1 MTSATIVDLEAK
13 VKSAEAN
20 TADVAAASEKRLKD
34 FVDELVHDL
43 AKLRT
48 LYVRNTQAIGGLCS
62 LMPKGKPYAVDYLWW
77 LSIEISSLPNMFGSV
92 NENFASAT
100 VEGDLAMA
108 GDSIDLEAV

>member
-48 LYVRNTQAIGGLCS
+48 LYVRNT
-62 LMPKGKPYAVDYLWW
+62 
-77 LSIEISSLPNMFGSV
+77 
-92 NENFASAT
+92 
-100 VEGDLAMA
+100 
-108 GDSIDLEAV
+108 

>member
-48 LYVRNTQAIGGLCS
+48 LYVRNTQAIGGLMLADAQGKALRCGLS
-62 LMPKGKPYAVDYLWW
+62 LMAAYRD
-77 LSIEISSLPNMFGSV
+77 IQSSKYV
-92 NENFASAT
+92 WQR
-100 VEGDLAMA
+100 
-108 GDSIDLEAV
+108 